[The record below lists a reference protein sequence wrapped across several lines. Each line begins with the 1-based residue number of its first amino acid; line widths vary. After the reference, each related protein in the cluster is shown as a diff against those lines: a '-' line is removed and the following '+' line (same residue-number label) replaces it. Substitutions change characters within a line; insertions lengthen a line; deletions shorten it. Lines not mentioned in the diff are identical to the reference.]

1 MKISGMGGKILRDQ
15 KGNLHVILDASSLP
29 RKKEEKLIRELE
41 LSIAIDEARI
51 KLIEQ
56 RKDLDHKKAEKWLY
70 DWYAIKNDKEKVAK
84 WKEEIGPLE
93 ELVEITR
100 KAEKEGERKAKERIK
115 KLKPMFPEPPIEE
128 IEDSFQRLLQK
139 KSVVVDPRLIK
150 DLPMIA
156 PSQLDKRYIIE
167 EAETPTDIIK
177 KYQRRFGNKTVTYF
191 FLIPKEEYK
200 EGQVPTFGEHFRKAL
215 LIMSAFAVEQKT
227 LSPVFRKEHIFRLEG
242 KADNEIKGGMYE
254 SLDNVFKTIAYATY
268 EIENDK
274 KGKEYRRT
282 IGHITDNVNWIG
294 KGRGSCINCV
304 MNRQYWSAV
313 AALIE
318 GEKGQFISIPKD
330 RLTETLSGDEE
341 NFLNYIDS
349 LIGLRNVYPIQ
360 VKTIFIE
367 KLGYQIKSLKK
378 MGSSEI
384 SRILD
389 QCLNRAKTTGR
400 LKEPFWNY
408 DYKKDPSFKNIL
420 NWKIKLFLS
429 PKEEQNTYNIQ
440 GE

>member
-1 MKISGMGGKILRDQ
+1 MKITGEGGKVFLKDGKIV
-15 KGNLHVILDASSLP
+15 KIIFDASKTPLNQRKILIGEAEKRIALDKARIDIIIK
-29 RKKEEKLIRELE
+29 RKKLNQK
-41 LSIAIDEARI
+41 EAG
-51 KLIEQ
+51 
-56 RKDLDHKKAEKWLY
+56 KWLY
-70 DWYAIKNDKEKVAK
+70 NWYGIEDTEQKLTE
-84 WKEEIGPLE
+84 WKKEIGTLE
-93 ELVEITR
+93 ELIEITEEAIR
-100 KAEKEGERKAKERIK
+100 EGGRKAKERIRE
-115 KLKPMFPEPPIEE
+115 LKPALPELPVEE
-128 IEDSFQRLLQK
+128 IEDSFQRLSQRK
-139 KSVVVDPRLIK
+139 NIIVDPKLIK
-150 DLPMIA
+150 DLPVIA
-156 PSQLDKRYIIE
+156 PSQLDKRYLLE
-167 EAETPTDIIK
+167 ETETPTDIIK
-177 KYQRRFGNKTVTYF
+177 KYQRRFGNKTVTYVF
-191 FLIPKEEYK
+191 PIPKEEYK

-330 RLTETLSGDEE
+330 RLTETLSGDEG

-378 MGSSEI
+378 KGSGEI
-384 SRILD
+384 SRILN

-400 LKEPFWNY
+400 LEEPFWNY